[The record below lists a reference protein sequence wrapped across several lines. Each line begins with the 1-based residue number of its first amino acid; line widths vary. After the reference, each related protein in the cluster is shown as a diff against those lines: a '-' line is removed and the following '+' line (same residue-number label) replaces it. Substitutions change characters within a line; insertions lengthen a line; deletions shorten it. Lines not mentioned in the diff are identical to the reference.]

1 MDHQIAIAK
10 GRVKQ
15 YETEL
20 NNLKKKCDRLNN
32 VDHKVKIVQ
41 NIADYKQ
48 QILDFER
55 ENKIAYSQ
63 QTKKGLTLASERDTG
78 EADDVATRYTDLLEQ
93 MKVIQNK
100 VQKLEGR
107 MIMTAQQLQDI
118 EGKRAAATQK
128 KQELAPNV
136 PKQRK
141 ASVDN
146 TDTQPM

>member
-55 ENKIAYSQ
+55 ENKVAYSQ

-107 MIMTAQQLQDI
+107 MIMTA
-118 EGKRAAATQK
+118 
-128 KQELAPNV
+128 
-136 PKQRK
+136 
-141 ASVDN
+141 
-146 TDTQPM
+146 